1 MMKKQI
7 MAALLAASSLCLTN
21 SPVLAYPSIFPDSG
35 YSWVGDTMPFF
46 DGEEFRI
53 FYLEDLRDGDTGF
66 HPWSLLT
73 TKDFTDYQHDS
84 KVIPYDTSNEFAKD
98 SALGTGS
105 VVKGKDGLY
114 HAFYTGFNWRSMPKE
129 TIMHAIS
136 RDLVS
141 WQKVPEDSFHGSK
154 PYIYDDTFR
163 DPNVFYNEDYGEYW
177 MLITTRSKKARGV
190 IARYTSK
197 DLKHWE
203 NQGVLF
209 ENDMGSDAN
218 MECPTLLKY
227 GKYWYLTF
235 SDQWP
240 SRVVHYRLATDS
252 MGPFTKP
259 ERDYFDASGFYAGKM
274 AQDQESL
281 YLVGWTPTKADGKDT
296 RPTDWAGNLVAHQ
309 LKQRAD
315 GTLYP
320 VPVEKADAR
329 LQQPVA
335 LTPILANGGV
345 QAASTSYRFD
355 GQGYAD
361 VVMPKLEGIR
371 KITGHFQVTG
381 RQGQFGL
388 MFNVGQN
395 QTGSLNLVF
404 DPAKQQVA
412 FYNTDTARV
421 PAAKPELA
429 VPVSLQPDGS
439 YDFTL
444 LIDGTV
450 AVLYINDQMALSTRM
465 YGLPDHPWGIF
476 SSGSEVSL
484 THLQCS
490 TLSGAADA
498 IR

>member
-1 MMKKQI
+1 MKKQI
-7 MAALLAASSLCLTN
+7 LAAVLAASSLCFSMN
-21 SPVLAYPSIFPDSG
+21 STQAFPSIFPNTG
-35 YSWVGDTMPFF
+35 YSWAGDPMPFF
-46 DGEEFRI
+46 DGEQMRM
-53 FYLEDLRDGDTGF
+53 FYLEDLRDGAVWF
-66 HPWSLLT
+66 HPWSLFT
-73 TKDFTDYQHDS
+73 TKDFTDYHHNSQ
-84 KVIPYDTSNEFAKD
+84 VIPCDTSNEFAKD

-105 VVKGKDGLY
+105 VIKAKDGLY

-129 TIMHAIS
+129 TIMHAVS

-203 NQGVLF
+203 DKGIFF

-240 SRVVHYRLATDS
+240 SRVVHYRVATDS
-252 MGPFTKP
+252 MGPFKKP
-259 ERDYFDASGFYAGKM
+259 ERDYFDASGFYAGKL
-274 AQDQESL
+274 AQDKESL
-281 YLVGWTPTKADGKDT
+281 YLVGWTPTKAGGKDKS
-296 RPTDWAGNLVAHQ
+296 PTDWAGNLVAHQ

-320 VPVEKADAR
+320 VPVEKMTKRMQKPVEMEPITERGTVNCADE
-329 LQQPVA
+329 
-335 LTPILANGGV
+335 
-345 QAASTSYRFD
+345 SYHFD
-355 GQGYAD
+355 GTGYAD
-361 VVMPKLEGIR
+361 VVMPKMEGIR
-371 KITGHFQVTG
+371 KITGHFKVAKQ
-381 RQGQFGL
+381 QGKFGL
-388 MFNVGQN
+388 MFHVGPN

-404 DPAKQQVA
+404 DPVKQQVA
-412 FYNTDTARV
+412 FYNTDTSRV
-421 PAAKPELA
+421 HVAKPELA
-429 VPVSLQPDGS
+429 VPVSLQPDES

-465 YGLPDHPWGIF
+465 YGLPDYPWGIF
-476 SSGSEVSL
+476 SAGSAVTL
-484 THLQCS
+484 TGLRSS
-490 TLSGAADA
+490 TL
-498 IR
+498 

>member
-1 MMKKQI
+1 MKKQI
-7 MAALLAASSLCLTN
+7 LAGLLAASSFCFTL
-21 SPVLAYPSIFPDSG
+21 SPAQAFPAIFPNTG

-53 FYLEDLRDGDTGF
+53 FYLEDLRDGDIGF

-129 TIMHAIS
+129 TIMHAVS

-163 DPNVFYNEDYGEYW
+163 DPNVFYNEECGEYW

-203 NQGVLF
+203 DKGIFF

-240 SRVVHYRLATDS
+240 SRVVHYRVATDS
-252 MGPFTKP
+252 MGPFVKP
-259 ERDYFDASGFYAGKM
+259 ERDYFDASGFYAGKL
-274 AQDQESL
+274 AQDKESL
-281 YLVGWTPTKADGKDT
+281 YLVGWTPTKAGGKDKS
-296 RPTDWAGNLVAHQ
+296 PTDWAGNLVAHQ

-320 VPVEKADAR
+320 VPVEKMTGR
-329 LQQPVA
+329 MQKPVA
-335 LTPILANGGV
+335 LTPILESGGV
-345 QAASTSYRFD
+345 QSDSSSYHFD

-371 KITGHFQVTG
+371 KITGHFQMTG
-381 RQGQFGL
+381 QQGQFGL
-388 MFNVGQN
+388 MFNVGPN

-412 FYNTDTARV
+412 FYNTDTSRV
-421 PAAKPELA
+421 HAAKPELA
-429 VPVSLQPDGS
+429 VPVSLRPDGS

-444 LIDGTV
+444 LVDGTV

-465 YGLPDHPWGIF
+465 YGLPDHPWGLF
-476 SSGSEVSL
+476 SSGGEVSL
-484 THLQCS
+484 TNIQCS
-490 TLSGAADA
+490 ALSGGAAENH
-498 IR
+498 

>member
-1 MMKKQI
+1 MKKQI
-7 MAALLAASSLCLTN
+7 LAGLLAASSFCFTL
-21 SPVLAYPSIFPDSG
+21 SPAQAYPAIFPNTG

-46 DGEEFRI
+46 DGQAFRI

-66 HPWSLLT
+66 HPWSLWT

-84 KVIPYDTSNEFAKD
+84 RVIPYDSDSEFAKD

-129 TIMHAIS
+129 TIMHAVS

-141 WQKVPEDSFHGSK
+141 WQKLPEDSFHGSK

-197 DLKHWE
+197 DLRHWE
-203 NQGVLF
+203 NKGVFF

-227 GKYWYLTF
+227 GDYWYLTF

-240 SRVVHYRLATDS
+240 SRVVHYRVAKDS
-252 MGPFTKP
+252 KGPFVKP
-259 ERDYFDASGFYAGKM
+259 KQDSFDASGFYAGKL
-274 AQDQESL
+274 ARDKENL
-281 YLVGWTPTKADGKDT
+281 YLVGGKDT
-296 RPTDWAGNLVAHQ
+296 SPADWAGNLVAHQ
-309 LKQRAD
+309 LRQRAD

-320 VPVEKADAR
+320 VPIEKVTER
-329 LQQPVA
+329 LQKPVETA
-335 LTPILANGGV
+335 PITERGDVNSVGK
-345 QAASTSYRFD
+345 SYSFA
-355 GQGYAD
+355 GKGYAN

-371 KITGHFQVTG
+371 KITGHFKVAKQ
-381 RQGQFGL
+381 QGQFGL
-388 MFNVGQN
+388 MFNVGPD

-412 FYNTDTARV
+412 FYNTDTSRIH
-421 PAAKPELA
+421 AAKPELA
-429 VPVSLQPDGS
+429 VPVSLRPDAS

-444 LIDGTV
+444 LVDGTV

-465 YGLPDHPWGIF
+465 YGLPDNPWGIF

-484 THLQCS
+484 TNLQCS
-490 TLSGAADA
+490 ALSGCAAETH
-498 IR
+498 

>member
-190 IARYTSK
+190 IALYTSK

-203 NQGVLF
+203 DQGIFF

-227 GKYWYLTF
+227 GDYWYLTF

-240 SRVVHYRLATDS
+240 SRVVHYRMAKDS
-252 MGPFTKP
+252 KGPFVKP

-274 AQDQESL
+274 VEDKDNL
-281 YLVGWTPTKADGKDT
+281 YLVGWTPTKAGGKDKN
-296 RPTDWAGNLVAHQ
+296 PTDWAGNLVAHQ
-309 LKQRAD
+309 LKQRED

-320 VPVEKADAR
+320 VPVEKMTER
-329 LQQPVA
+329 MQKPVEMA
-335 LTPILANGGV
+335 PITERGTVNGAGE
-345 QAASTSYRFD
+345 SYH
-355 GQGYAD
+355 
-361 VVMPKLEGIR
+361 L
-371 KITGHFQVTG
+371 
-381 RQGQFGL
+381 
-388 MFNVGQN
+388 
-395 QTGSLNLVF
+395 
-404 DPAKQQVA
+404 
-412 FYNTDTARV
+412 TARV
-421 PAAKPELA
+421 MPM
-429 VPVSLQPDGS
+429 S
-439 YDFTL
+439 
-444 LIDGTV
+444 
-450 AVLYINDQMALSTRM
+450 
-465 YGLPDHPWGIF
+465 
-476 SSGSEVSL
+476 
-484 THLQCS
+484 
-490 TLSGAADA
+490 
-498 IR
+498 